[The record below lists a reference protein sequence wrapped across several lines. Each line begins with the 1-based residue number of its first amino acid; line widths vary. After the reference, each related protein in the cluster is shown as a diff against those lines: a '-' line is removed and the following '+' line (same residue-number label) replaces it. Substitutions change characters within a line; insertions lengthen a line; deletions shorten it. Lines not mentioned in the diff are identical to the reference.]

1 MVMSVRMAPPLPL
14 IFLLVIHGVSSA
26 DWGVSYSHSHICAL
40 KNSSVIMSCNFTY
53 PTGHQIKKVFWTKNP
68 VKVGEEYPDLSKD
81 PEHSQ
86 RLQYLGDKQQNCTL
100 RLSHVTQKDSHEYYF
115 SVIADKPDLSSLIKY
130 FTTAED
136 NVKWIGAPGV
146 SLTVTDLQVES
157 PERVTEGQNVSLTC
171 KSSCAL
177 SDRATFIWYRN
188 SQPLTERRDRN
199 NQLLLQ
205 SVRREDAGRYSCA
218 LQEHTYIS
226 PAVQLNVT
234 YPPKSVS
241 VSVNGSGEIV
251 EGDSVTLSCS
261 SDSNPPAEI
270 SWFKEKRFLGS
281 GRNYSISNISSNHS
295 GEYKCKSSN
304 EHGWKYSAVTL
315 NVMYPPKNVSVS
327 ISSSGE
333 ILEGDSVTLSCSS
346 DSNPPAE
353 ISWFKGG
360 TFLGSGRNYSI
371 SNISSDHRGE
381 YKCKSRNEHGWKY
394 SAVTL
399 NVMYATKNISMSIS
413 PSGEIVEGDSVTL
426 SCSSDSNPPAEILW
440 FKEITFLG
448 SGRIYSISKISS
460 DHSGEYKCKSR
471 NKHGW
476 KYSAVTLNVM
486 YPPKNVS
493 VSISPSGEILEGD
506 SVTLSCSSDSNPP
519 AEIIWF
525 KGTMFVGSGR
535 NYSISN
541 ISSGHSGEYKC
552 KSRNKLGKKYSDA
565 VTLNVLYPPKNVSVS
580 ISPSGEIVEGDS
592 VTLSCSSDSNPPAD
606 ISWFKGGKFVGS
618 GRNYSISKISS
629 NHSGEYKCMSRNQHG
644 EKYSDIVMLN
654 VMYAPRNAVVSI
666 IGPSGEIL
674 EGDSVTLSCSSDSNP
689 PAEISWFK
697 EGRFVGSGRNYS
709 ISNISSDHSGEYK
722 CKSRNKHGEKY
733 SDAVTLNVMYA
744 PKNVSVSISP
754 SVEIVEGD
762 SVTLSCSSDSNP
774 PAEISWF
781 KEGTIV
787 GSGSIYSVSKISS
800 NHSGEY
806 KCKSRNRHGEKD
818 SDIVMLNVMYAPRNA
833 VVSIISPSGVIVE
846 GDSVTLNCSS
856 DSNPPAEIIWFK
868 GTMYVGSGRNYS
880 ISNISSDHSE
890 EYKCKSINEQGK
902 KYSDAVTLNVMYPPK
917 NVSVSIS
924 PSGEILEGDSV
935 TLSCSSDSNPP
946 AEISWFKEGTFVGSG
961 RNYSISNISSG
972 HSGEYKCKSRNKH
985 GEKYSDAVTL
995 NVMYPPKNVSVSIS
1009 PSGEILE
1016 GDSVTLSCSSDS
1028 NPPAEISWFKEGT
1041 FVGSGR
1047 NYSISNISSGHSG
1060 EYKCKS
1066 RNQHGEKY
1074 SDAVTL
1080 NVMYPPK
1087 NVSVSIS
1094 PSGEIVEGDSVTL
1107 SCSSDSNPPAE
1118 ISWFKGGTFVGSGRN
1133 YSISKI
1139 SSNHSGE
1146 YKCKSIN
1153 EHGEKLSD
1161 TVMLNVMYASRNA
1174 VVSISPS
1181 GEIVEGDSVTLSCSS
1196 DSNPPAEI
1204 SWFKERTFLG
1214 SGRNYSISNIS
1225 SDHSGEYKCKS
1236 SNKHGEKDSDA
1247 VNLNVMYATKTI
1259 SLSISPSAEMQ
1270 TDAPKNIAVSISPI
1284 VEGESVTHKHG
1295 EEYSDA
1301 VPLNVMY
1308 PPKNV
1313 SVYINGSGETEGDS
1327 VTLICSS
1334 DSNPPALNFIWFKE
1348 DQSSSVGSGQS
1359 FSALQSG
1366 RFYCE
1371 AHNQHGSQ
1379 RSDAVTVTVKEHHG
1393 SRWHEV
1399 FGITVECGVSFIIV
1413 TITIIII
1420 MFIIK
1425 KLRSFKSEYITMTQ
1439 ISESSE
1445 DTYRLLELNST
1456 TSDLYGTLT
1465 TLHPR
1470 PPEDSCTT
1478 VL

>member
-493 VSISPSGEILEGD
+493 VSISPSGEI
-506 SVTLSCSSDSNPP
+506 
-519 AEIIWF
+519 
-525 KGTMFVGSGR
+525 
-535 NYSISN
+535 
-541 ISSGHSGEYKC
+541 
-552 KSRNKLGKKYSDA
+552 
-565 VTLNVLYPPKNVSVS
+565 
-580 ISPSGEIVEGDS
+580 VEGDS

-1009 PSGEILE
+1009 PSGEI
-1016 GDSVTLSCSSDS
+1016 
-1028 NPPAEISWFKEGT
+1028 
-1041 FVGSGR
+1041 
-1047 NYSISNISSGHSG
+1047 
-1060 EYKCKS
+1060 
-1066 RNQHGEKY
+1066 
-1074 SDAVTL
+1074 
-1080 NVMYPPK
+1080 
-1087 NVSVSIS
+1087 
-1094 PSGEIVEGDSVTL
+1094 VEGDSVTL